1 MKKLNI
7 LNITILINNKE
18 KVTVIKLEDKNEE
31 YVLYSGINIDE
42 KDVDQNIFIKME
54 FNENITI
61 MPKKKYVDSN
71 LNIIA
76 DKETNKYKMVLNNN
90 PVYYLKNSKSI
101 IVNNELKLILPN
113 GTLLNKDNKDNKDNK
128 SNENDLINSILSKNI
143 NNSAINIDSK
153 PNNIEDS
160 KIINFDNNLKNTCN
174 ENEYNIDNS
183 QKIIDKNV
191 KVVINKVSK
200 DLDTSSKQ
208 ILSSQNLDKN
218 DIDQI
223 DINKK
228 ELINEDQIEKN
239 IIDQDNEKIIANS
252 NITEDNNI
260 NKEEIINN
268 TINEDIINNS
278 IKENNINKEEI
289 INNSINEDNINK
301 EETINNSIKEDN
313 INKEEIINNS
323 IKEDNINK
331 EDIKDIH
338 LNKIKVD
345 KIDINKEDEKCNLK
359 DIIPNIDSKINDIV
373 TDIVNF
379 TVPEDKSIINEKI
392 KNIKDSINE
401 EKNDLNNK
409 KVLLDNE
416 VFNLENILADFN
428 KLFLFI
434 DKPSNNKD
442 NNNSTDKSLSSNKDI
457 ITISNKQNNINN
469 LTPNKLVPLNNN
481 INLKEKLNNQS
492 TINKGSVTSNNQST
506 VNQSTVNQSTVNQST
521 INQSN
526 INKEL
531 ITSDNKST
539 LLTYISYFN
548 YQNITY
554 KINTIRLNESN
565 DLNFSNLFTAKISKN
580 NIINKFNLSFEL
592 DKNNSSYL
600 FVFMNQKFLINKING
615 NIVLTNIVNRNSQ
628 IIKNREFFKIL
639 NYDFLLYN
647 DSTLIIPMT
656 NKKIFDNN
664 YGTSYNL
671 YMPRI

>member
-313 INKEEIINNS
+313 INKE
-323 IKEDNINK
+323 
-331 EDIKDIH
+331 DIKDIH

-506 VNQSTVNQSTVNQST
+506 VNQSTVNQST